1 MPNCPRKAMTCNPG
15 RCLNK
20 HTTAIPVRALHA
32 QVKLLS
38 SLRYNFRS
46 CDIPSQ
52 LFHSIDGIELLD
64 MPIIGMKLFG
74 KLPCAAHT
82 YRSQFHIHQQCIAR

>member
-1 MPNCPRKAMTCNPG
+1 MTCNPG

-20 HTTAIPVRALHA
+20 QTTVIPVRARHA
-32 QVKLLS
+32 QVQLQS
-38 SLRYNFRS
+38 SPRDNFRS

-82 YRSQFHIHQQCIAR
+82 YRSQFDIHQQSTAG